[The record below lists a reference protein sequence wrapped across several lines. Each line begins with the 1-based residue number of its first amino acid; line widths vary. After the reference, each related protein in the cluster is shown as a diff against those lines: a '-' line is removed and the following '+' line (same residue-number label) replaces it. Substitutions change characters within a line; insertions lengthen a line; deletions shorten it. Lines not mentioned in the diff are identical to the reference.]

1 MVRWP
6 DAVTGYDTY
15 PHIDQAERGL
25 EAAEIIWRMVH
36 NGLRPKL
43 ALARRPL
50 FPHILRQLTE
60 QPPMADAIA
69 LAHELERAPDIVS
82 ISVAAGFPYSDVP
95 DAGCSVFAVARDD
108 EKVAARA
115 AERVADFIWSRRQDF
130 QVTLPGATE
139 AVREAIAQPAGLT
152 ILVDVGDNLGAGTP
166 GDGTVLLSQLLAQKA
181 QGALVLLCDPQA
193 VSAAVQAGVRQRVRV
208 TVGAKVDTFHGAP
221 VVIEGVVRT
230 VGDGIFRNIG
240 PMRDGVIDD
249 QGRTA
254 VVDTG
259 GVLVVLTERRMPMW
273 NLQQLRSI
281 GIEPTRLRMIVVK
294 AAIAYRAAYAPI
306 AQRIIEVD
314 TPGLAAADVRNFSY
328 KRLRRPMYPLDPM

>member
-1 MVRWP
+1 MC
-6 DAVTGYDTY
+6 
-15 PHIDQAERGL
+15 I
-25 EAAEIIWRMVH
+25 
-36 NGLRPKL
+36 
-43 ALARRPL
+43 
-50 FPHILRQLTE
+50 
-60 QPPMADAIA
+60 
-69 LAHELERAPDIVS
+69 
-82 ISVAAGFPYSDVP
+82 
-95 DAGCSVFAVARDD
+95 RD
-108 EKVAARA
+108 
-115 AERVADFIWSRRQDF
+115 S
-130 QVTLPGATE
+130 
-139 AVREAIAQPAGLT
+139 
-152 ILVDVGDNLGAGTP
+152 
-166 GDGTVLLSQLLAQKA
+166 SQLLAQKA

-281 GIEPTRLRMIVVK
+281 GIEPTRLRLSLIH
-294 AAIAYRAAYAPI
+294 I
-306 AQRIIEVD
+306 
-314 TPGLAAADVRNFSY
+314 
-328 KRLRRPMYPLDPM
+328 